1 MTGSNSRSLS
11 GISSALAVAVLCAG
25 TAMPALAQGKVE
37 ARISTTPGPGS
48 INVAEMDLFANL
60 AELYSRGS
68 IEGKVFHSSVLGK
81 ERAQLEG
88 LVTGSHDV
96 FVHISA
102 ITGKFPA
109 VRLWDLPFLFENTDQ
124 VMRLINSDI
133 AKDWEAAMA
142 KENIVYLGTWGFGY
156 RQFTVRNKPYNSP
169 ADLVGQKHRIPGG
182 KSKQLLFEALGA
194 SPSTIAFSELYQAL
208 NTGVVDSQDNP
219 MDLIYVTKFHEVTNY
234 ISLLNYVYNPLI
246 TIAGRPFW
254 DKLTAA
260 QQAAMRRAAQDVEGW
275 SINEANMR
283 DAFALENKLKERP
296 DYKVNRLDPATLPQ
310 WREKAKA
317 VYSAFA
323 EETSQRY
330 LDAIR
335 KTVEKGGYYDVGTL
349 N

>member
-1 MTGSNSRSLS
+1 MTGIQGRTLS
-11 GISSALAVAVLCAG
+11 GIRSILAATALCAAL
-25 TAMPALAQGKVE
+25 AMPAAAQSTLE

-48 INVAEMDLFANL
+48 INVAEMELFANL
-60 AELYSRGS
+60 AELYSRGT

-88 LVTGSHDV
+88 LVTGSHDI

-133 AKDWEAAMA
+133 ANDWETAMA
-142 KENIVYLGTWGFGY
+142 KENIVYLSTWGFGY
-156 RQFTVRNKPYNSP
+156 RQFTIRNKPYNSP

-246 TIAGRPFW
+246 VIAGKPFW
-254 DKLTAA
+254 DKATPA
-260 QQAAMRRAAQDVEGW
+260 QQTAMKRAALDVEGW

-283 DAFALENKLKERP
+283 DAFALEKMLKERP

-310 WREKAKA
+310 WREKSKA
-317 VYSAFA
+317 VYAAFA
-323 EETSQRY
+323 EETSQQY
-330 LDAIR
+330 LDAIQ
-335 KTVEKGGYYDVGTL
+335 KTVHKGGYYDAGTL
-349 N
+349 K